1 MASDEQFKRLL
12 LAANVLI
19 DNHIDLG
26 DCFVSEDNEDD
37 DYPTDSD
44 GDRWYHDWWELREAI
59 RGCESEEVDTAPAMP
74 EITRQALESGKIVH
88 TGWKLN
94 GQSTL
99 LMDPRPEH
107 QCGVQPGM
115 YFDASGKFL
124 GPDENGLEPTFA
136 EATSQKAAAA
146 PDMLKVLIQLTTEW
160 ERGREWISEDTI
172 DQATRA
178 IAKATS
184 QQ

>member
-26 DCFVSEDNEDD
+26 DCLVAESDDDD
-37 DYPTDSD
+37 DYPTDAD

-59 RGCESEEVDTAPAMP
+59 RACEQADPETA
-74 EITRQALESGKIVH
+74 EKWI
-88 TGWKLN
+88 
-94 GQSTL
+94 
-99 LMDPRPEH
+99 
-107 QCGVQPGM
+107 
-115 YFDASGKFL
+115 
-124 GPDENGLEPTFA
+124 
-136 EATSQKAAAA
+136 AAA
-146 PDMLKVLIQLTTEW
+146 PDMLKALIQLTTEW